1 MQYSTMQKNLILLL
15 LVVMMAACSGSSNEQ
30 AAPSGE
36 KYLSF
41 VDPMIG
47 TGGTGH
53 TFPGATTPFG
63 MVQLSPSNEYKSW
76 DYCSG
81 YHYND
86 TIVKGFAHTH
96 ISGPGLSGLGDILV
110 MPARETH
117 TNSGE
122 DGKADTGY
130 RARFSHDNESASAGY
145 YKLLLHEEE
154 VLVELTAG
162 TRMGYHRY
170 TFNGEG
176 EDYLLFDPNHQ
187 INENIQDT
195 YLELI
200 SDTELVGYKDCD
212 GWSAGDR
219 TQYFYAKFSQPVAGF
234 NLVRKGEPVEGNKGN
249 GKGLLGQVRF
259 DLAPGES
266 VEVHL
271 ALSSISIE
279 GAKANFEAEAVDGF
293 DLAHENARREWAKVL
308 SKIEIEGATDR
319 QMKLFY
325 TGLYHAFISPNLI
338 SDADGRYY
346 VEGKVRQSDIPQ
358 YSNFSTWDTYRG
370 LHPLFTIIET
380 EKTAEFVNSLSSRVA
395 VDDVGLPSWECLG
408 YDNRCMIGYS
418 AVSPVADAVLKD
430 IPGVDVDAAYEAIR
444 YAAFDRTK
452 HSQVSDLNGMDEYL
466 KYGYVTAETGVS
478 VSKTT
483 EQNYCD
489 WAIARVAEKL
499 GKTKDQTLFDRRAI
513 GYRNFFDPQTGY
525 FMPITATGEHLLL
538 DTTKW
543 NSLKGHYISGN
554 IWAYSAYSPHD
565 MKGVM
570 QLHGGREAYAQWLQ
584 GVFQNESPLEGHQ
597 HVDISGFIGKYGHG
611 DEPGH
616 HMPYLFNYVGKPW
629 LAQRYINEV
638 LTTMYHPNPQEGFIN
653 NEDLGQMSAWYMLSA
668 LGMYQVAPGDGIFQL
683 TAPLHP
689 KAVIHLESG
698 DDFTI
703 LANNVST
710 ENIYVQS
717 VTLNG
722 QSYDKNYIDYKTIMQ
737 GGELVFELGPEPNK
751 QWGSAPAATFPG
763 DFEDTAVAEIPVV
776 GTPAPYDVAP
786 GAFFRTERTIE
797 LASKNKDAKIYYTLD
812 GSEPD
817 DSSTPYNGPFTIREN
832 TTVKAIAYEEGLNP
846 SAFFEKPY
854 YQSVLAG
861 LPAGYPKYSVSQ
873 HDFPYGKEGAELIFD
888 QEIGSESYND
898 NRWTG
903 IKDNIFLDID
913 FGEPTSVKELEVGA
927 LKDTQSYI
935 FPPDKIE
942 VLAGNQ
948 PGALQPIG
956 SLDLPPQEGHELKVY
971 RYKLDLEPGQYRYVK
986 VKVYNY
992 GAPPEWHGARGN
1004 ELWTFLDEVILN

>member
-1 MQYSTMQKNLILLL
+1 MLQTTMLKNLILLFIAVFVTACNL
-15 LVVMMAACSGSSNEQ
+15 APDNTDAASGT
-30 AAPSGE
+30 
-36 KYLSF
+36 KYLPYI
-41 VDPMIG
+41 DPMVG

-81 YHYND
+81 YHYSD

-96 ISGPGLSGLGDILV
+96 ISGPGLSGLGDVLL
-110 MPARETH
+110 MPAREAH
-117 TNSGE
+117 TGPGE
-122 DGKADTGY
+122 DGKPDTGY
-130 RARFSHDNESASAGY
+130 RARFSHENESASAGY
-145 YKLLLHEEE
+145 YQLLLHEED

-170 TFNGEG
+170 TFNGE
-176 EDYLLFDPNHQ
+176 EDAYLMVDPNHQ
-187 INENIQDT
+187 INENIQDAH
-195 YLELI
+195 LELI

-219 TQYFYAKFSQPVAGF
+219 TQYFYARFSKPVAAF
-234 NLVRKGEPVEGNKGN
+234 TMVRNEKPVEGKKGD
-249 GKGLLGQVRF
+249 GKGLVGQLQF
-259 DLAPGES
+259 ELEPGES

-271 ALSSISIE
+271 ALSAISIA
-279 GAKANFEAEAVDGF
+279 GAKENFAAESVATF
-293 DLAHENARREWAKVL
+293 AEAHENARMEWAKVL
-308 SKIEIEGATDR
+308 SKVDIEGATER
-319 QMKLFY
+319 ELKLFY

-338 SDADGRYY
+338 SDADGQYY

-395 VDDVGLPSWECLG
+395 AEDVGLPSWECLG

-418 AVSPVADAVLKD
+418 AVSPVADAILKD
-430 IPGVDVDAAYEAIR
+430 IPGVNVEAAYEAIR

-452 HSQVSDLNGMDEYL
+452 HSMVSDLNGMDEYL

-525 FMPITATGEHLLL
+525 FMPITATGDHLML
-538 DTTKW
+538 DTTQW

-570 QLHGGREAYAQWLQ
+570 QLHGGRKAYGQWLE
-584 GVFQNESPLEGHQ
+584 GVFNNEAQVGGHQ

-629 LAQRYINEV
+629 LAQRYVNEV
-638 LTTMYHPNPQEGFIN
+638 LTTMYQPNPQEGFIN
-653 NEDLGQMSAWYMLSA
+653 NEDLGQMSAWYLLSS
-668 LGMYQVAPGDGIFQL
+668 LGVYQVAPGDGVFQL

-689 KAVIHLESG
+689 RAVLHLESG
-698 DDFTI
+698 ADFVVI
-703 LANNVST
+703 ANNLSKDH
-710 ENIYVQS
+710 IYVQS

-722 QSYDKNYIDYKTIMQ
+722 VPFDKNYIEYETIMR
-737 GGELVFELGPEPNK
+737 GGELVFELGPEPNYD
-751 QWGSAPAATFPG
+751 WGSAPAATFPG
-763 DFEDTAVAEIPVV
+763 DFDDQAEAIVPVV
-776 GTPAPYDVAP
+776 GTPAPFDP
-786 GAFFRTERTIE
+786 STGAFFRTERTIE
-797 LASKNKDAKIYYTLD
+797 LTSKTQEAKIYYTLD
-812 GSEPD
+812 GTAPD
-817 DSSTPYNGPFTIREN
+817 DSSIPYSGPFTITEN
-832 TTVKAIAYEEGLNP
+832 TTVKAIAYAEGLNP
-846 SAFFEKPY
+846 SAIFERPY
-854 YQSVLAG
+854 YQSALAG
-861 LPAGYPKYSVSQ
+861 LPEGYPKYDVEQ

-888 QEIGSESYND
+888 QEIGSQSYND

-903 IKDNIFLDID
+903 IKDNIFLNID
-913 FGEPTSVKELEVGA
+913 LGELTEVKEIEIGA
-927 LKDTQSYI
+927 LKDTQSWI

-948 PGALQPIG
+948 PGQLKRIG
-956 SLDLPPQEGHELKVY
+956 SLDLPPQEGHELEVY
-971 RYKLDLEPGQYRYVK
+971 RYKLNLEEGKYRYVK

-992 GAPPEWHGARGN
+992 GLPPTWHGARGK
-1004 ELWTFLDEVILN
+1004 ELWIFLDEVILN